1 MQDTNIELIAHL
13 LRRAGF
19 GANRDELAS
28 RAANGY
34 EATVEELLESQG
46 GTTDQRLLGAPL
58 PPGILGDD
66 GPLGPRRELAVP
78 DGHHPRR
85 PCRKR

>member
-1 MQDTNIELIAHL
+1 MQDTNIELVAHL

-34 EATVEELLESQG
+34 EATVEELLNPKDE
-46 GTTDQRLLGAPL
+46 QRISDYLV
-58 PPGILGDD
+58 
-66 GPLGPRRELAVP
+66 RRSMSAIFLTN
-78 DGHHPRR
+78 
-85 PCRKR
+85 